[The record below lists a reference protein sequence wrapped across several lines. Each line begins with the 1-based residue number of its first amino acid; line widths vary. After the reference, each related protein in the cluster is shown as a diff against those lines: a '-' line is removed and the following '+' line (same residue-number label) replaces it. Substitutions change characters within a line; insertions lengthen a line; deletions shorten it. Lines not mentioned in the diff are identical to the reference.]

1 MAFIDYYQVLGIDK
15 QATQEEVKKAYRK
28 LARKYHPDL
37 NPDNKD
43 AELKFK
49 AVNEANEVLG
59 DPEKRKQYDKY
70 GEHWQHA
77 EAYEQAQNE
86 NARQK
91 RSQGRADPF
100 EGFAYEDGASD
111 HSDFFS
117 SVFGAQGSGFG
128 SGKRG
133 SSAGKFKGRDIEAT
147 LDLVLSQVRRTH
159 QQTFEMNGKKIRI
172 TIPAG
177 AYDGQ
182 QIKLG
187 GYGHPGYNGGP
198 AGDLYIRF
206 NIRNDTPFEREGDDL
221 HLNKTIDLYTAILG
235 GELMVDTLD
244 GQVKLKIRPLTKNGT
259 VTRLKG
265 KGFPVYKAEGSF
277 GDLYLT
283 LSVQLPTTLSNEEK
297 ALFEQLKKLR
307 S

>member
-1 MAFIDYYQVLGIDK
+1 MAFIDYYQVLGIEK
-15 QATQEEVKKAYRK
+15 QASQEEVKKAYRK

-59 DPEKRKQYDKY
+59 DPEKRKRYDKY

-77 EAYEQAQNE
+77 EAYEQAQKE
-86 NARQK
+86 NVRQK
-91 RSQGRADPF
+91 RSQGRPNPF
-100 EGFAYEDGASD
+100 EGFAYEDDASD
-111 HSDFFS
+111 HSEFFS
-117 SVFGAQGSGFG
+117 SIFGGQGGFG

-133 SSAGKFKGRDIEAT
+133 SSAGKFKGRDIEAS
-147 LDLVLSQVRRTH
+147 LDLVLSQVKRTH

-283 LSVQLPTTLSNEEK
+283 LSVQLPTTLSAEEK